1 MVSNSYVATKKQEQM
16 KKQSSNDDLIV
27 VVFCV
32 WLPHGPS
39 YAVWQDYLIHGKK
52 ITLLPLSGREIRRRI
67 AGDATPVL
75 ENG

>member
-52 ITLLPLSGREIRRRI
+52 ITIHPTLAEK
-67 AGDATPVL
+67 
-75 ENG
+75 